1 MHPFLPPSSQL
12 SQLVQ
17 LEEAKVPVKQLKHN
31 PAKVQP
37 ITPALQA
44 LLSKDAELKV
54 GRGGLRLHGCVFH
67 FPRLHSLCTR
77 P

>member
-1 MHPFLPPSSQL
+1 MLDRSAVVTAASP
-12 SQLVQ
+12 VQ

-37 ITPALQA
+37 VTPALQA

-54 GRGGLRLHGCVFH
+54 GC
-67 FPRLHSLCTR
+67 
-77 P
+77 